1 MSTFKSVQEELLTT
15 YERKNHDYGDSAHK
29 TFEQFGITSF
39 LVRLSDKLNR
49 AITLSKKEALVN
61 GESMR
66 DTLLDL
72 ANYATL
78 AVVELDNELNG
89 TDPLPPP
96 KQQPIIGLK
105 SGCNAF
111 NNQLP

>member
-1 MSTFKSVQEELLTT
+1 MSTFQSVQEELLTT

-78 AVVELDNELNG
+78 AVVELDNDLNA